1 MPGRGIRNTGA
12 NGYKRLQ
19 FLNLIC
25 KSNKEYGIVLL
36 TTEESLLFLSN
47 SHRMLGDGT
56 FKSCP
61 KFFFQL
67 YTLHAFQNGRYTPC
81 MFCLLPDKKKTTY
94 EKMLEMLLETTREL
108 QIELCPEEMFVDL
121 EVSVHAALS
130 STWPSCKIRL
140 CHFHLSQA
148 WFRKIQELGLTA
160 EYKNNDSEIG
170 QWLKLFFA
178 IPLLPTEDIEEC
190 FAFPLMPIQPPSDKA
205 EKFADYIFQQY
216 ICQTARFLPAMWAG
230 IDKEDVTTTNSCEAF
245 HIHFSKRICPHPN
258 IFRFL
263 DTLKQEQEKVNLKIC
278 CAGQPSPKKR
288 KEYRDKKQKKEQ

>member
-130 STWPSCKIRL
+130 STWPSCKIRRQ
-140 CHFHLSQA
+140 ST
-148 WFRKIQELGLTA
+148 K
-160 EYKNNDSEIG
+160 
-170 QWLKLFFA
+170 
-178 IPLLPTEDIEEC
+178 
-190 FAFPLMPIQPPSDKA
+190 
-205 EKFADYIFQQY
+205 
-216 ICQTARFLPAMWAG
+216 
-230 IDKEDVTTTNSCEAF
+230 TTT
-245 HIHFSKRICPHPN
+245 
-258 IFRFL
+258 
-263 DTLKQEQEKVNLKIC
+263 
-278 CAGQPSPKKR
+278 
-288 KEYRDKKQKKEQ
+288 QK